1 MKPGRLGKSNEQYW
15 IWITNE
21 NAVGWVISRTQLGS
35 PKSHHI
41 AHTTW
46 ASTMDSL
53 GRKAADRPAV
63 VGCWRRCVLVPE
75 IRHTFGTQSGG
86 WTVDLAT

>member
-35 PKSHHI
+35 PKIHHI
-41 AHTTW
+41 APTTW

-53 GRKAADRPAV
+53 GRKAADRPQV
-63 VGCWRRCVLVPE
+63 
-75 IRHTFGTQSGG
+75 IRFNCLKLHSLFANREYRIGAC
-86 WTVDLAT
+86 L